1 VDEAHCVS
9 SWGHDFRPAYLRLGG
24 VIRRLGGP
32 IVVALTATASP
43 PVRDEIVSS
52 LGLRDPEVV
61 AGGFD
66 RPNLH
71 LQVERHVEDWEKRD
85 AVILRA
91 AAEPKPGLVYAATR
105 KDTEWY
111 ADELTAIGLQAAA
124 CDEEGRVRRAP
135 GGAAPPAAAESA
147 MQVAHSLQRLSRSR
161 IEMMRGYADT
171 TGCRRQYLLG
181 YFGENCEVPCGAC
194 DNCREGRSEQPP
206 RSRARAPGFQVNDR
220 VSHRAWGPGVVMSLD
235 ESDGA
240 SDTVTVLFDAVGY
253 KTLALAL
260 VAENG
265 ILRAE

>member
-124 CDEEGRVRRAP
+124 CDEERRVRRAP
-135 GGAAPPAAAESA
+135 GGA
-147 MQVAHSLQRLSRSR
+147 
-161 IEMMRGYADT
+161 
-171 TGCRRQYLLG
+171 
-181 YFGENCEVPCGAC
+181 
-194 DNCREGRSEQPP
+194 
-206 RSRARAPGFQVNDR
+206 RAPGRRGVCDAGGALPAASEPVKDR
-220 VSHRAWGPGVVMSLD
+220 DDAWVRRHDGLPAPVSARL
-235 ESDGA
+235 
-240 SDTVTVLFDAVGY
+240 
-253 KTLALAL
+253 
-260 VAENG
+260 
-265 ILRAE
+265 LR